1 MKKSIINNNIN
12 ENSGGC
18 RFRKLMIV
26 TALAAVLLMTLTACG
41 ETEAERA
48 KYINVLN
55 WGEYIDTDLIDE
67 FEEETGY
74 KVNYNTTATC
84 EEMYAKLKSGGVS
97 YDIVVPSDYMASRM
111 VEEGMC
117 QKINF
122 DNVPN
127 AEYVDEDFRNPTYDP
142 TGEYTVPYQYGT
154 VGIIYNKDMVDEED
168 LGSWDILWNEKYS
181 GNILMFDNSR
191 DAMGIALKLMGKS
204 YNTENEDDIY
214 AASEKLKEQK
224 PLVQA
229 YVMDQ
234 IFDKM
239 ESGEAAVAPYYTGDY
254 YLMLDELGEDPEVNL
269 GYYLP
274 KEGSNLY
281 VDAMMIPNEA
291 GNKEGAEAF
300 INFLL
305 EPEVMA
311 QNTEWIS
318 YSTAETAARELLPE
332 DMRDNDD
339 MYPRGEALEV
349 FETYRNLPKNIRTL
363 YDGLWVQILS
373 S

>member
-1 MKKSIINNNIN
+1 
-12 ENSGGC
+12 
-18 RFRKLMIV
+18 MIV

-127 AEYVDEDFRNPTYDP
+127 AEYVDEDFRNPAYDP

-168 LGSWDILWNEKYS
+168 LGSWDILWNEKYE

-274 KEGSNLY
+274 
-281 VDAMMIPNEA
+281 
-291 GNKEGAEAF
+291 
-300 INFLL
+300 
-305 EPEVMA
+305 
-311 QNTEWIS
+311 
-318 YSTAETAARELLPE
+318 
-332 DMRDNDD
+332 
-339 MYPRGEALEV
+339 
-349 FETYRNLPKNIRTL
+349 
-363 YDGLWVQILS
+363 
-373 S
+373 

>member
-1 MKKSIINNNIN
+1 
-12 ENSGGC
+12 
-18 RFRKLMIV
+18 
-26 TALAAVLLMTLTACG
+26 
-41 ETEAERA
+41 
-48 KYINVLN
+48 
-55 WGEYIDTDLIDE
+55 
-67 FEEETGY
+67 
-74 KVNYNTTATC
+74 
-84 EEMYAKLKSGGVS
+84 
-97 YDIVVPSDYMASRM
+97 
-111 VEEGMC
+111 
-117 QKINF
+117 
-122 DNVPN
+122 
-127 AEYVDEDFRNPTYDP
+127 
-142 TGEYTVPYQYGT
+142 
-154 VGIIYNKDMVDEED
+154 
-168 LGSWDILWNEKYS
+168 
-181 GNILMFDNSR
+181 
-191 DAMGIALKLMGKS
+191 
-204 YNTENEDDIY
+204 
-214 AASEKLKEQK
+214 
-224 PLVQA
+224 QA

-311 QNTEWIS
+311 QNTEWIC

-339 MYPRGEALEV
+339 MYPRGEALEA